1 MDGLDF
7 GKVDLNSIEGEMIE
21 VNVEDSD
28 GKIENPTIIEE
39 AKKIKEEVANEP
51 SPDSGTIESKE
62 DSNDLIEIEDTEDSP
77 QGQESTGHSA
87 GTASPSDSNIIA
99 FAKALSEQGVLSDLP
114 EDFDG
119 TTEGLVK
126 LMQNTV
132 NSGIEA
138 YKNDLPPVIKDLVN
152 NYEENVPLKDLIDTK
167 SREIQYSTITE
178 EAIDSNVNLQKALI
192 AEDLKNRGYTQEKIN
207 ERIEMFE
214 SNDVL
219 ASEAK
224 DAQAALVNVER
235 YHQEQLKKRTE
246 EEKELAAKKNEEN
259 LSNIKTSIGKLQEI
273 IPGIPLNDNSR
284 ENIYKSMTSVVETDA
299 NGRPMNAVMKTRTED
314 PLKFE
319 TTLHYLHS
327 LGVFDGDWSKIR
339 NVSKSNAMKELTE
352 KLNSNTSTMTPGR
365 GVRQSQLSDSIM
377 QGLKMFNK
385 D

>member
-62 DSNDLIEIEDTEDSP
+62 DSKDLIEIEDTEDSP

-273 IPGIPLNDNSR
+273 IPGIPLNDNSK
-284 ENIYKSMTSVVETDA
+284 ENIYKSMTSVVETDK

>member
-39 AKKIKEEVANEP
+39 AKKIKAEANEL
-51 SPDSGTIESKE
+51 SPEEGQVEKE
-62 DSNDLIEIEDTEDSP
+62 DNLIEIEDIENSP
-77 QGQESTGHSA
+77 QGQESNVHS
-87 GTASPSDSNIIA
+87 GRTVSPSDSNIIA

-119 TTEGLVK
+119 TTEGLIK
-126 LMQNTV
+126 LVQNSV
-132 NSGIEA
+132 NNGVEA
-138 YKNDLPPVIKDLVN
+138 YKNDLPPVIKDLVS
-152 NYEENVPLKDLIDTK
+152 NYEKDVPLKDLINTK

-178 EAIDSNVNLQKALI
+178 EAIEDNVDLQKALI
-192 AEDLKNRGYTQEKIN
+192 AEDLKNRGYSEEKIN
-207 ERIEMFE
+207 KRIELFE
-214 SNDVL
+214 SNEVL
-219 ASEAK
+219 ANEAK
-224 DAQAALVNVER
+224 DAQAALINVEK
-235 YHQEQLKKRTE
+235 YHQEQLKKKTE
-246 EEKELAAKKNEEN
+246 EDKELAAKKNEEN
-259 LSNIKTSIGKLQEI
+259 LSNIKTNIGKLKEI
-273 IPGIPLNDNSR
+273 IPGIHLNDNSK
-284 ENIYKSMTSVVETDA
+284 ENIYKSMTSVVETDN
-299 NGRPMNAVMKTRTED
+299 NGRPMNAVMKTRQSD

-352 KLNSNTSTMTPGR
+352 KLNSNTSTITPGR
-365 GVRQSQLSDSIM
+365 GVRQSQLSESIM
-377 QGLKMFNK
+377 SGLKVFNK

>member
-62 DSNDLIEIEDTEDSP
+62 DSKDLIEIEDTEDSP

>member
-39 AKKIKEEVANEP
+39 VKKIAKEAADEP
-51 SPDSGTIESKE
+51 SPDEGKVENKE
-62 DSNDLIEIEDTEDSP
+62 ELIEIEEAETLP
-77 QGQESTGHSA
+77 QGYESNKHS
-87 GTASPSDSNIIA
+87 GRELSPSDSNIIA

-119 TTEGLVK
+119 TTEGLIK
-126 LMQNTV
+126 LVQDSV
-132 NSGIEA
+132 NSGVEA

-152 NYEENVPLKDLIDTK
+152 NYEDNVPLKDLINTK

-178 EAIDSNVNLQKALI
+178 EAIDDNVDLQKALI
-192 AEDLKNRGYTQEKIN
+192 AEDLKNRGYTEEKISK
-207 ERIEMFE
+207 RLDLFE

-219 ASEAK
+219 VNEAK
-224 DAQAALVNVER
+224 DAQKALVNVEK
-235 YHQEQLKKRTE
+235 YHQEQLKKQTE
-246 EEKELAAKKNEEN
+246 QDKELAAKKNEEN
-259 LSNIKTSIGKLQEI
+259 LSNIKKNIGELKEI
-273 IPGIPLNDNSR
+273 IPGINLNDNSR
-284 ENIYKSMTSVVETDA
+284 ENIYKSMTSVVETDT

-339 NVSKSNAMKELTE
+339 NVSKSNAMKELTD
-352 KLNSNTSTMTPGR
+352 KLNNNTSTMTPGK
-365 GVRQSQLSDSIM
+365 GVRQSQLSESIM
-377 QGLKMFNK
+377 SGLKVFNR

>member
-77 QGQESTGHSA
+77 QGQGSTGHSA

-138 YKNDLPPVIKDLVN
+138 YKNDLPPVIKDLVD

-178 EAIDSNVNLQKALI
+178 EAIDGNVDLQKALI

-224 DAQAALVNVER
+224 DAQAALVNVEK
-235 YHQEQLKKRTE
+235 YHQEQLKKKTE

-273 IPGIPLNDNSR
+273 IPGIALNDNSR

-352 KLNSNTSTMTPGR
+352 KLNSNTSTMTPGK

>member
-39 AKKIKEEVANEP
+39 AKKIKEEAANEP

-77 QGQESTGHSA
+77 QGQGSIGHSA
-87 GTASPSDSNIIA
+87 RTASPSDSNIIA

-138 YKNDLPPVIKDLVN
+138 YKNDLPPVIKDLVD
-152 NYEENVPLKDLIDTK
+152 NYEENVPLKDLINTK

-178 EAIDSNVNLQKALI
+178 EAIDSNVDLQKALI

-219 ASEAK
+219 ANEAK

-259 LSNIKTSIGKLQEI
+259 LSNIKTNIGKLQEI

-352 KLNSNTSTMTPGR
+352 KLNSNTSTMTPGK

>member
-62 DSNDLIEIEDTEDSP
+62 DSKDLIEIEDTEDSP

-178 EAIDSNVNLQKALI
+178 EAIDGNVDLQKALI

-207 ERIEMFE
+207 ERIQMFE